1 MPYLNLSYASAE
13 VPSHADLAV
22 VLTDLTVARLGKKR
36 ELTVVTVQRVP
47 LADWFLGGAGL
58 GPGQSGALLE
68 IRITAGTNTKGEKA
82 AFIRE
87 VFDALEEHLPRLV
100 PASYVNL
107 HEPPADAWGY
117 AGLTQEYRYIE
128 GARL

>member
-13 VPSHADLAV
+13 APAHADLAA
-22 VLTDLTVARLGKKR
+22 VLTDLTVERLGKKR
-36 ELTVVTVQRVP
+36 ELTVVTVGRVP

-58 GPGQSGALLE
+58 APGQSGAVLE

-82 AFIRE
+82 AFIRD
-87 VFDALEEHLPRLV
+87 VFAALAERLPGLV
-100 PASYVNL
+100 PASYVAL

-128 GARL
+128 GLRL